1 MARKYSMAAFAA
13 RLKKR
18 PTVKE
23 ELLVLGAAE
32 PIGEAVLRP
41 IVQQYSECL
50 RIVAVVS
57 TRYESQ
63 RLLQRHPTIRTAVGN
78 TENPAFL
85 EHAAQ
90 TAKIVINTHASASSA
105 AAIAAAHL
113 VHVLSYNP
121 CTNVFYIHT
130 SSTAMLHPSPSDP
143 PYVAPPRNECATI
156 AAATTA
162 AVLKVRTNTTKDPRG
177 SAKTVW
183 NDLVDIDEICALP
196 VSRGHAQVDA
206 AVREAVRAS
215 GKRVGKKTKGERVR
229 LAIVAPGVV
238 YGADSAIGSFEAA
251 NKSVDVVHVDDLVQ
265 LYLRLVH
272 KAIMGPD
279 GGEGN
284 DDEKRAWVHNE
295 GDWEECWGLHAFYFA
310 VTEHVKREQLEELLG
325 QEDQRAHLGEPRED
339 DSTAGKKY
347 GEGDVELRCCSE
359 RAKWI
364 LGWVPQHVLGG

>member
-41 IVQQYSECL
+41 IVHQYSECL
-50 RIVAVVS
+50 SIVAVVS

-63 RLLQRHPTIRTAVGN
+63 RLLQRHRTIRTAVGN

-85 EHAAQ
+85 ENAAQ

-113 VHVLSYNP
+113 VHVLSHNP

-130 SSTAMLHPSPSDP
+130 SSTAMLNPSPVDP
-143 PYVAPPRNECATI
+143 PYVAPPRNECAAI

-177 SAKTVW
+177 KAKTVW
-183 NDLVDIDEICALP
+183 NDLADIDEICALP
-196 VSRGHAQVDA
+196 MSREHAHVDA

-215 GKRVGKKTKGERVR
+215 EKRVGKKTKGGRVR
-229 LAIVAPGVV
+229 LATVAPGVV
-238 YGADSAIGSFEAA
+238 YGVDSAFGSFEAA

>member
-1 MARKYSMAAFAA
+1 MLKDTRGAFVQATKEPTT
-13 RLKKR
+13 LYLEDKKHSDGYALEF
-18 PTVKE
+18 KF
-23 ELLVLGAAE
+23 LLTATASCF
-32 PIGEAVLRP
+32 PH
-41 IVQQYSECL
+41 
-50 RIVAVVS
+50 
-57 TRYESQ
+57 
-63 RLLQRHPTIRTAVGN
+63 LLT
-78 TENPAFL
+78 FSSD
-85 EHAAQ
+85 
-90 TAKIVINTHASASSA
+90 THASASSA

-113 VHVLSYNP
+113 VHVLSHNP

-130 SSTAMLHPSPSDP
+130 SSTAMLNPSPVDP
-143 PYVAPPRNECATI
+143 PYVAPPRNECAAI

-177 SAKTVW
+177 KAKTVW
-183 NDLVDIDEICALP
+183 NDLADIDEICALP
-196 VSRGHAQVDA
+196 MSREHAHVDA

-215 GKRVGKKTKGERVR
+215 EKRVGKKTKGGRVR
-229 LAIVAPGVV
+229 LATVAPGVV
-238 YGADSAIGSFEAA
+238 YGVDSAFGSFEAA